1 MDRNFFRRVAPPT
14 TEEGVVRIGLE
25 SLLALH
31 EGSRALGLE
40 PRQVRAWAPGGH
52 RSVFKG
58 RGMEFDEV
66 RPYIPGDDVRSID
79 WRVMARTGRPHTKIY
94 REERER
100 AVLFWIDLRP
110 AMFFATRGAF
120 KAVRAAQVASLL
132 GWCALRQ
139 GDRLG
144 ALLFDGERHV
154 EIRPRRGRA
163 AFIHLLS
170 QLAEHPSWERRMPGE
185 QRDPVEAM
193 NQALA
198 RLDRVVQP
206 GSLIVLLT
214 DLSLIDGDGAV
225 HLAQLSRHNEILLVQ
240 VHDPLDAE
248 LPPAGT
254 YRVSDGERFLALETG
269 DARRRERYRRQHA
282 ERQEAL
288 KALCRRKQVTWLP
301 VSTAEDPLSALQRV
315 LGVRP

>member
-1 MDRNFFRRVAPPT
+1 MDRNFFRRIASPTVA
-14 TEEGVVRIGLE
+14 EGLVRVGLE

-31 EGSRALGLE
+31 EASRALSLQ

-66 RPYIPGDDVRSID
+66 RPYIAGDDVRSID

-100 AVLFWIDLRP
+100 AVVLWIDLRP
-110 AMFFATRGAF
+110 TMFFATRGAF
-120 KAVRAAQVASLL
+120 KAVRAAQAASLL
-132 GWCALRQ
+132 GWSALRQ

-163 AFIHLLS
+163 AVVHLLG
-170 QLAEHPSWERRMPGE
+170 QLAAHPSWHTRRASDERASL
-185 QRDPVEAM
+185 DAM

-214 DLSLIDGDGAV
+214 DLSVLAGEGST

-240 VHDPLDAE
+240 IHDPLDAE
-248 LPPAGT
+248 LPPPGS
-254 YRVSDGERFLALETG
+254 YRVSDGNRFVALETG
-269 DARRRERYRRQHA
+269 DARRRERYRQQHA

-288 KALCRRKQVTWLP
+288 KALCRRYPITWVP
-301 VSTAEDPLSALQRV
+301 MATAEDPLAALQRV
-315 LGVRP
+315 LGGRS